1 MPYESINP
9 YDGKLLESFKEHTDK
24 ELEAAVST
32 AATCFTKWRHKSFA
46 ERAAVTAK
54 AAALMRASVDEFSGQ
69 LARGAR
75 YAPYAPQALSSN
87 DTRQD
92 RATAPITEEPHLA

>member
-32 AATCFTKWRHKSFA
+32 AATCFTKWRHKSLA
-46 ERAAVTAK
+46 DACGRDRKSRWTHACERRRV
-54 AAALMRASVDEFSGQ
+54 RASDH
-69 LARGAR
+69 A
-75 YAPYAPQALSSN
+75 
-87 DTRQD
+87 
-92 RATAPITEEPHLA
+92 

>member
-32 AATCFTKWRHKSFA
+32 AAICFTMWRHQSFA
-46 ERAAVTAK
+46 ERPLRRRNARVHLVVREAK
-54 AAALMRASVDEFSGQ
+54 IVLRNRLPLADALLLDLVEEFDIHG
-69 LARGAR
+69 G
-75 YAPYAPQALSSN
+75 
-87 DTRQD
+87 D
-92 RATAPITEEPHLA
+92 

>member
-32 AATCFTKWRHKSFA
+32 AATCFTMWRHKSFA
-46 ERAAVTAK
+46 ERAVCTSPTLDSSDAK
-54 AAALMRASVDEFSGQ
+54 VASISSIRS
-69 LARGAR
+69 LAQFR
-75 YAPYAPQALSSN
+75 
-87 DTRQD
+87 
-92 RATAPITEEPHLA
+92 